1 MARGFGRVVLGV
13 IRAVRGVVHAARG
26 VLRHL
31 TTLKKPFT
39 VAVQLGNH
47 EFTSTA
53 FCRFWPWRVAVDR
66 AIGRA
71 VDRLTGVPTCPL
83 RYLLLPTLLKSQLAI
98 IQ

>member
-1 MARGFGRVVLGV
+1 M
-13 IRAVRGVVHAARG
+13 
-26 VLRHL
+26 RHL
-31 TTLKKPFT
+31 YTHTNIHIMTTLKKPFT
-39 VAVQLGNH
+39 VAVQLGNY
-47 EFTSTA
+47 EFASTA

-98 IQ
+98 IK